1 MIFPRFAL
9 AGMVLALSACAVG
22 PDYQRPDAPLG
33 EQFREEV
40 RPTAWKPAEPADLQD
55 RGPWWESLNDGVLN
69 TLMQNLNEQ
78 NFTLQ
83 QAQARVRQAQ
93 ATLSGTRATQFPQVG
108 SPVGTTRRGGGP
120 GDTSQSSSAYDA
132 SVTVNWEV
140 DLWGRIRRQVEA
152 GDAGLQASA
161 ADMAATRLSLQS
173 QLAQTY
179 LQYRSVESSERV

>member
-22 PDYQRPDAPLG
+22 PDYQRPDVPVG
-33 EQFREEV
+33 EHFREAV
-40 RPTAWKPAEPADLQD
+40 RSTAWKEAEPADLKD

-69 TLMQNLNEQ
+69 TLMQSLNEQ

-93 ATLSGTRATQFPQVG
+93 ATLSGTSATQFPQVG
-108 SPVGTTRRGGGP
+108 SSVGSTRRGSGS

-132 SVTVNWEV
+132 SITVNWEV
-140 DLWGRIRRQVEA
+140 EPPHA
-152 GDAGLQASA
+152 
-161 ADMAATRLSLQS
+161 
-173 QLAQTY
+173 
-179 LQYRSVESSERV
+179 